1 MIIILNKFFVLVGSV
16 VLGVISFFRNF
27 SIKDIFKKKEDSNS
41 EVIESLFSKLNY
53 ETDPKIPK
61 KEKDILEDIRGHLK
75 PIMLKKT
82 SIKIIIA
89 LAVVMFFIMPL
100 EVAGMFLTAIAMF
113 YVFIIYYPKIKEKQS
128 YSDLNQELPYALRH
142 MGIELKSGK
151 GLHDTLITIR
161 DAGYGTFSKEINR
174 VLEEVKYGKSTEDS
188 LLEMSKRVN
197 SEGLTRAVQQIVGTL
212 RVGGNLANSLEIIA
226 NDISFEM
233 QIKLK
238 EYSQRLNSFVLI
250 YTFVAILAPVICL
263 IMLMAGSTVMGDVI
277 SSSMLLVIYSLF
289 FPSIVVF
296 MGLFIK
302 KLEPNV

>member
-1 MIIILNKFFVLVGSV
+1 MIAILNKFFILIGSIVLNM
-16 VLGVISFFRNF
+16 ISFYRNF
-27 SIKDIFKKKEDSNS
+27 SFEDIFKKKETENS
-41 EVIESLFSKLNY
+41 EVIESIFSKLNY
-53 ETDPKIPK
+53 ETNPKIPK
-61 KEKDILEDIRGHLK
+61 MEKDVLEDIRQHLK
-75 PIMLKKT
+75 PVMLKKT
-82 SIKIIIA
+82 SIKIVIAIII
-89 LAVVMFFIMPL
+89 VMFFIMPS
-100 EVAGMFLTAIAMF
+100 EVAGMSLTAIAMLYIF
-113 YVFIIYYPKIKEKQS
+113 LIYYPKIKEKQS

-161 DAGYGTFSKEINR
+161 DADYGTFSKEINR

-188 LLEMSKRVN
+188 LLEMAKRVN

-250 YTFVAILAPVICL
+250 YTFIAILAPVICL

-277 SSSMLLVIYSLF
+277 SSGLLLVIYSLF
-289 FPSIVVF
+289 FPMIVVF

-302 KLEPNV
+302 NLEPNV

>member
-1 MIIILNKFFVLVGSV
+1 MLNKFFILIGSI
-16 VLGVISFFRNF
+16 VLGIVSFYQNLSFENL
-27 SIKDIFKKKEDSNS
+27 FKKKEKNNN
-41 EVIESLFSKLNY
+41 EVIESIFSKLNY
-53 ETDPKIPK
+53 ETNPKIPK
-61 KEKDILEDIRGHLK
+61 KEKDVLEDIRIQLK
-75 PIMLKKT
+75 PKLLKKT
-82 SIKIIIA
+82 SIKVIIA
-89 LAVVMFFIMPL
+89 MAIVMFFITPA
-100 EVAGMFLTAIAMF
+100 EVAGMFLTAIAMLYIF
-113 YVFIIYYPKIKEKQS
+113 LIYYPKIKEKQS

-151 GLHDTLITIR
+151 GLHDTLVTIR
-161 DAGYGTFSKEINR
+161 DANYGTFSKEINR

-188 LLEMSKRVN
+188 LLEMAKRVN

-250 YTFVAILAPVICL
+250 YTFIAILAPVICL

-277 SSSMLLVIYSLF
+277 SSGLLLVIYSMF
-289 FPSIVVF
+289 FPMIVVF